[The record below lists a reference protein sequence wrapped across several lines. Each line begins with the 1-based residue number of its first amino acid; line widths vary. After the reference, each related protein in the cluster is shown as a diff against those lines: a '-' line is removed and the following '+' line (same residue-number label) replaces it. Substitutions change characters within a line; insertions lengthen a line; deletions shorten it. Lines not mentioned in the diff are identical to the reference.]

1 MTLISSSRV
10 PILEDRASG
19 AFTITAPSTSR
30 CGRYW
35 EAGKYDH
42 VPPYGLQPGTLLQA
56 VRMGKWK
63 AVKNSPDAKIELYDL
78 SNDLGEK
85 HNIAQENP
93 EIVQQMS
100 KIMKA
105 SHRDAPPQV
114 DMTAEEAERLYVP
127 REKKK

>member
-1 MTLISSSRV
+1 M
-10 PILEDRASG
+10 
-19 AFTITAPSTSR
+19 
-30 CGRYW
+30 
-35 EAGKYDH
+35 
-42 VPPYGLQPGTLLQA
+42 
-56 VRMGKWK
+56 
-63 AVKNSPDAKIELYDL
+63 KNSPDAKIELYDL